1 MKEQKSNNRFS
12 CIYFQALCTNEADY
26 NPYTPTKQNILCD
39 GKSALTSIL
48 AHQDFLTSQVGN
60 KSETLGIQVPPPRFS
75 YSIKKKTLSII
86 LVLDISQKM
95 AAKWGRTRDALFRLV
110 SHMPSGSEL
119 GIISA
124 GSSVVVNV
132 EPTVVLGSNREGL
145 HGRIP
150 YRLLNEHD
158 ACIQCGIEKAT
169 AMFNPDHTGSII
181 VVSNS
186 YLDLWS
192 KTETST
198 IPIHQV
204 FFEDKWDNSTRFQ
217 AEMGVHFKVPPTKI
231 LQNLSAIFLQLLKL
245 SSGPRIECTHQRF
258 YHFEQNHIA
267 VPYEDEYHLVSG
279 NRISGTFSVEKEL
292 STDLWVI
299 LTPEPAGFEEDVQVF
314 KITSPSGRKH
324 AFPKYAHGIVYFHFE
339 AQNNEAGIWTFEAEL
354 HPIVAKTR
362 GSRVSLEVFGQQS
375 NAGNAVTLDF
385 WTSSSQ
391 AATILYAKVTQDRLP
406 IQDAHVEALVY
417 PPDSKEPT
425 RLILSDKGSGYPDI
439 THGDGIYSAYLTNQP
454 KSAGFFSA
462 IISADYN
469 SGKANLPKFYG
480 HADSECCGSSLPDF
494 YAIPTSP
501 FERVLPGKSFS
512 VPSKKLNRDSFPP
525 NRITDLRLKSY
536 QNTSLYATLEWT
548 APGDDFDKG
557 QAFRYEMR
565 CYTHPGSLVNLED
578 FLNKAIAVHETLL
591 PTPQVAGSV
600 QSITVALPWANEVF
614 YYAMTTLD
622 ESNNRAQISN
632 LLPVFVEE
640 IKTTTQ
646 LDLTFRV
653 INTTE
658 LMTSK
663 FESSA
668 LDNDTMIYIVS
679 GAITAFLLI
688 LIVVF
693 TVAMCRAKRKR
704 ALKERPKPLVQSG
717 NEHQNAEANIYVVN
731 SSAEQ
736 PLSSVTTT
744 TSVLPDVTAA
754 HETTKNYSVDF
765 WKMDSLMDS
774 GYINTY
780 FRGGSGGNGNYP
792 SLQAFP
798 NQSTAQPV
806 TTQPP
811 MSLLS
816 LNISH
821 NPKPHQLTSSHS
833 QTNLS
838 NLAASQLPLQVF
850 RYIITQFQFL
860 PSNQKFC
867 LFERSERS
875 ERSEFKILQMNW
887 GH

>member
-1 MKEQKSNNRFS
+1 MK
-12 CIYFQALCTNEADY
+12 T
-26 NPYTPTKQNILCD
+26 IL
-39 GKSALTSIL
+39 S
-48 AHQDFLTSQVGN
+48 HPDFISSVSGN
-60 KSETLGIQVPPPRFS
+60 KSETLGIQVPPPKFS
-75 YSIKKKTLSII
+75 YSLKKKTLSII
-86 LVLDISQKM
+86 LVLDISSKM
-95 AAKWGRTRDALFRLV
+95 ASKWSRTRDALFRLV

-124 GSSVVVNV
+124 KSKEAVVNV

-169 AMFNPDHTGSII
+169 AMFNPDHIGSII

-186 YLDLWS
+186 YLDLWKPS
-192 KTETST
+192 EST

-204 FFEDKWDNSTRFQ
+204 FFEDTWDNSTSRTKNV
-217 AEMGVHFKVPPTKI
+217 EENGVNFKVPPRKI

-245 SSGPRIECTHQRF
+245 SNGPRIECTHQRF
-258 YHFEQNHIA
+258 YHFEQNHIGLS
-267 VPYEDEYHLVSG
+267 YEDEYHLVSG
-279 NRISGTFSVEKEL
+279 NKISGTFSVEKEL

-314 KITSPSGRKH
+314 KITSPSGRKW

-385 WTSSSQ
+385 WTFSNPTS
-391 AATILYAKVTQDRLP
+391 TILYAKVTQDRLP

-425 RLILSDKGSGYPDI
+425 RLILADKGSGYPDI
-439 THGDGIYSAYLTNQP
+439 THGDGIYTAYLTNQP
-454 KSAGFFSA
+454 KSAGFFSV

-469 SGKANLPKFYG
+469 SGQANLPKFYG

-501 FERVLPGKSFS
+501 FSRVLPGKSFS
-512 VPSKKLNRDSFPP
+512 VEVDQKALNKDIFPP

-536 QNTSLYATLEWT
+536 PHNSSLYATLEWT

-600 QSITVALPWANEVF
+600 QSITVALPWPNEVF

-622 ESNNRAQISN
+622 ESNNRADISN
-632 LLPVFVEE
+632 LLPVYVEE

-653 INTTE
+653 VNTTE

-663 FESSA
+663 FEAA
-668 LDNDTMIYIVS
+668 LDNDTMIYIIS
-679 GAITAFLLI
+679 GGITAFLLI
-688 LIVVF
+688 LIVLF
-693 TVAMCRAKRKR
+693 TVALCRAKRKR
-704 ALKERPKPLVQSG
+704 TGVKERPKPLVQSAA
-717 NEHQNAEANIYVVN
+717 EHQNAEANIYVVN
-731 SSAEQ
+731 SNAEQ

-744 TSVLPDVTAA
+744 TSVLPDVTANN
-754 HETTKNYSVDF
+754 ESKNYVDF
-765 WKMDSLMDS
+765 WKMDSLIDS

-780 FRGGSGGNGNYP
+780 FRGSSSSQVAGMNSGGNGNYP

-798 NQSTAQPV
+798 LTSQQ
-806 TTQPP
+806 TQPP

-821 NPKPHQLTSSHS
+821 NPKPHQLMTNSHS

-838 NLAASQLPLQVF
+838 NLAASHLPLQVF
-850 RYIITQFQFL
+850 R
-860 PSNQKFC
+860 
-867 LFERSERS
+867 
-875 ERSEFKILQMNW
+875 
-887 GH
+887 